1 MAKFMRKE
9 ESGITRD
16 YVNLPEPR
24 SDTQQHDGGT
34 DAVSGRK
41 LFKLVAVSFGLL
53 CILQAALN
61 VSLRLAPFLVARHTN
76 LTEETK
82 GLRRELLPFDRYFQE
97 GWVYVRP
104 SFYYISSSK
113 KPWLESRNDCLNRGA
128 DLVVINSRN
137 EQDFARKFELQYTW
151 IGLTSGDTN
160 NSWIWV
166 DGTPLSKRLTFYFIP
181 MQNLL
186 SAIRFFV
193 FRFSYW
199 GPGEPNN
206 FLGSIS
212 RNEKCVEIRLH
223 EVENSWNDVNCEA
236 QNYWICEKMIA
247 S

>member
-166 DGTPLSKRLTFYFIP
+166 DGTPLSK
-181 MQNLL
+181 
-186 SAIRFFV
+186 
-193 FRFSYW
+193 SYW